1 MDIVKKDKQK
11 KVYKSKPGPKKG
23 VSNNPAG
30 KPVGV
35 KNKLTSEIKEK
46 MTNFLAGNFEQFRS
60 DLNAVEDR
68 GFRAKLYLEAYK
80 LVVPKPKDDEDKA
93 KEDEFISEFKKRI
106 FGE

>member
-46 MTNFLAGNFEQFRS
+46 MTNFLAGKF
-60 DLNAVEDR
+60 
-68 GFRAKLYLEAYK
+68 
-80 LVVPKPKDDEDKA
+80 
-93 KEDEFISEFKKRI
+93 
-106 FGE
+106 